1 MGASYPLPESVYQ
14 TIERSLDKS
23 TLSYCK
29 EPMSGVPWAL
39 DGLQNW
45 GMSLAGLI
53 ENIGPVPGMDEKEAL
68 KAYGL
73 YEAFTRLQKDFGN
86 LIELAMIT
94 LAHDPVV
101 REWVDAARE
110 SETEEES
117 SDGFLRGLVFTTK

>member
-1 MGASYPLPESVYQ
+1 MGSSYQVPESVRQ
-14 TIERSLDKS
+14 TIEGLLGGS
-23 TLSYCK
+23 TLLYCQDST
-29 EPMSGVPWAL
+29 PGVPWIL

-53 ENIGPVPGMDEKEAL
+53 ENIRPSPGLDEEEAM

-73 YEAFTRLQKDFGN
+73 YEALKRLHRDFGN

-101 REWVDAARE
+101 REWVDAVRE
-110 SETEEES
+110 SET
-117 SDGFLRGLVFTTK
+117 K